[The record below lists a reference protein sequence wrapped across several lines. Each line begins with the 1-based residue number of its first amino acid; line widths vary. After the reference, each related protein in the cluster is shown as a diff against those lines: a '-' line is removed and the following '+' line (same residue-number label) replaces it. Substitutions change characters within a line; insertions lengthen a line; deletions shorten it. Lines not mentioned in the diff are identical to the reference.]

1 VGVDLDGRIPAAV
14 LQAAVLRHQSR
25 LWESDLV
32 RGGVA
37 PAI

>member
-1 VGVDLDGRIPAAV
+1 V